1 MFEAKKIQIAEDKKT
16 LADAKLNYCKYR
28 NMANNAKNNGMKS
41 INAAKANELAGL
53 IDIIERRCKVLTK

>member
-16 LADAKLNYCKYR
+16 LADAKLNYQKYR

-41 INAAKANELAGL
+41 INAAKADELAGL
-53 IDIIERRCKVLTK
+53 IDIIERHCKVLTK

>member
-16 LADAKLNYCKYR
+16 LADAKLNYQKYR
-28 NMANNAKNNGMKS
+28 NMANNAKNNGMKT

-53 IDIIERRCKVLTK
+53 IDIIERRCKVLAK

>member
-16 LADAKLNYCKYR
+16 LAEAKLNYQKYR
-28 NMANNAKNNGMKS
+28 NLANNAKTNGIKS
-41 INAAKANELAGL
+41 INTAKADELAAL

>member
-16 LADAKLNYCKYR
+16 LADAKLNYQKYR
-28 NMANNAKNNGMKS
+28 NMANNAKNNDIKT
-41 INAAKANELAGL
+41 INTAKADELAAL

>member
-16 LADAKLNYCKYR
+16 LAEAKLNCQKYR
-28 NMANNAKNNGMKS
+28 NLANNAKSNGIKS
-41 INAAKANELAGL
+41 INTAKADELTAL

>member
-16 LADAKLNYCKYR
+16 LAEAKLNYQKYR
-28 NMANNAKNNGMKS
+28 NMANNAKNNGIKS
-41 INAAKANELAGL
+41 INTAIADELAAL

>member
-16 LADAKLNYCKYR
+16 LAEAKLNYQKYR
-28 NMANNAKNNGMKS
+28 GIANNAKNNGIKS
-41 INAAKANELAGL
+41 INTARADELAAL